1 MKNILISVITV
12 LLTILIIVAMIKGI
26 AIGKIEILSVTD
38 IKINS
43 DELDKKIEDLNVL
56 KNVTYKKKISD
67 LEVST
72 KTLTT
77 NKQKYLDLASVSTD
91 EEIKQANQEQTY
103 AMEFLWNK
111 VGNYATKEG
120 LTLKWVVTPTGTG
133 NKTTLSFTLNGS
145 YIGIINYIADI
156 ENDADLSFRIEN
168 FKVTT
173 GSSENQLNA
182 TFTVSNIGI
191 KQESTNSRVTSTTT
205 NNNTNTNT
213 NTNTEKETEK
223 KDITDVEDTDTSAE
237 DRIDAAVNG

>member
-12 LLTILIIVAMIKGI
+12 LLTILIIVAMIRGI
-26 AIGKIEILSVTD
+26 TIGKIEILSVVD
-38 IKINS
+38 IRTNS

-56 KNVTYKKKISD
+56 KNVTYKKKLSD
-67 LEVST
+67 LEAST

-133 NKTTLSFTLNGS
+133 NKTTLNFTLNGS
-145 YIGIINYIADI
+145 YIGIINYISDI

-168 FKVTT
+168 FKLTT

-191 KQESTNSRVTSTTT
+191 KQESTNSTVTSTK
-205 NNNTNTNT
+205 TNTTTGTST
-213 NTNTEKETEK
+213 NTTTEKNSITEVK
-223 KDITDVEDTDTSAE
+223 DTDTSAE

>member
-12 LLTILIIVAMIKGI
+12 LLTILIIVAMVRGI
-26 AIGKIEILSVTD
+26 TIGKIEILSVAD

-43 DELDKKIEDLNVL
+43 DELDKKIEDLNIL
-56 KNVTYKKKISD
+56 KNVTYKKKLND
-67 LEVST
+67 LEIST

-77 NKQKYLDLASVSTD
+77 NKQKYLDLASISTD
-91 EEIKQANQEQTY
+91 EEIREANQEQTY

-145 YIGIINYIADI
+145 YIGIINYISDI

-191 KQESTNSRVTSTTT
+191 KQENTNSKVTNTTT
-205 NNNTNTNT
+205 KTTS
-213 NTNTEKETEK
+213 TNTEKDTNTTEK
-223 KDITDVEDTDTSAE
+223 KDITNVEDTDTSAE